1 MESLKKSI
9 GQLRSFA
16 INAFIVQKIKHK
28 LKEADSMNMKASLA
42 ALGLG
47 LVLALSASHG
57 FAQTRPEYIPLGGG
71 VKGVLYRPDS
81 NPSPNVAVIIIH
93 RTSNYLQ
100 HAGCTQL
107 SQRGLMV
114 LCMNSR
120 FDNNEALV
128 NWELIAL
135 DVRRGVDYL
144 RNTQKISKVILFGHS
159 GGGPTTTYYQAVAEK
174 GPAYCQGANKLSE
187 CESSGPNS
195 VAGLPP
201 ADGIILADA
210 HPGNTVNALRA
221 INGSVREIEDKE
233 VVGVNA
239 YNGPIHPMKR
249 LNPFDPANGFNPNG
263 KSTYSKSFQRAYN
276 AAQAD
281 RMNDWINQALRIRAL
296 MAQGQWRFPDNDS
309 IIIARGGGSQAGGG
323 DPANLFVPDTDILCC
338 TEKPQ
343 KLLQNDGS
351 IVTQIVKSVRLP
363 NPNIA
368 QGNEEFDGGT
378 KNLTVTAFLSANA
391 IRATDSMDYKQI
403 DWCSTNNSTP
413 CALQHITVPI
423 LITAMGAHY
432 FHVDAEQFYENYAA
446 SADKEFVIFAGMTH
460 GIGPCNACPGGPYNN
475 QVTNYWN
482 YLFNWIKDRF
492 GT

>member
-1 MESLKKSI
+1 MKRTIFSLI
-9 GQLRSFA
+9 GMMIGVWL
-16 INAFIVQKIKHK
+16 
-28 LKEADSMNMKASLA
+28 SLPA
-42 ALGLG
+42 A
-47 LVLALSASHG
+47 VS

-81 NPSPNVAVIIIH
+81 NPSPQVAVIIIH

-135 DVRRGVDYL
+135 DVKRGVDYL
-144 RNTQKISKVILFGHS
+144 KNTQKIRNVILFGHS

-174 GPAYCQGANKLSE
+174 GPSYCQGANKLTQ

-195 VAGLPP
+195 VAGLTP

-221 INGSVREIEDKE
+221 INPSVREAQDKE
-233 VVGVNA
+233 VVGVDAN
-239 YNGPIHPMKR
+239 NEPINPVKR
-249 LNPFDPANGFNPNG
+249 LDPFDPENGFNPNG
-263 KSTYSKSFQRAYN
+263 DSNYSKKFQQDYT

-281 RMNDWINQALRIRAL
+281 RMNNWINQALRIRSL
-296 MAQGQWRFPDNDS
+296 MAQGAWRFPDNDS

-323 DPANLFVPDTDILCC
+323 DGANLFVPDVDILCC
-338 TEKPQ
+338 TVKPQ
-343 KLLQNDGS
+343 KLLLNDGS

-363 NPNIA
+363 NPA
-368 QGNEEFDGGT
+368 VAEGNEEFDGGT
-378 KNLTVTAFLSANA
+378 KNLTVTSFLSANA
-391 IRATDSMDYKQI
+391 IRATDSLDYHQI

-413 CALQHITVPI
+413 CALQNISVP
-423 LITAMGAHY
+423 LLVTSMGAHY
-432 FHVDAEQFYENYAA
+432 FHLDAEQFYENYAA
-446 SADKEFVIFAGMTH
+446 SNDKENIIFAGLTH
-460 GIGPCNACPGGPYNN
+460 GITPCTACPGGPYTN
-475 QVTNYWN
+475 QVANYWN
-482 YLFNWIKDRF
+482 YLFNWIQTRF
-492 GT
+492 GS